1 MDAGTEIV
9 LTLDPVPGGCAV
21 ASDIPISLSRI
32 FFERGSQARPTKSIG
47 TTAFVDCVSQVI
59 PEDLVRLPHIKP
71 LRLEG
76 NAWSVTAEPAVASPA
91 DVAFRRAIPR
101 FLAMSKL
108 VSMCRQRV
116 HPDVAVY
123 RQDSPH
129 QDTYF
134 GRLQAK
140 SELVDWLVQEQ
151 SRLQNQLASGEF
163 SKRDICRFYT
173 RFCRELTLR
182 SKALRPK
189 RARSLEYR
197 PKLIMVGQKMVE
209 IYDEERAV
217 LTEIFNRFETSQDEA
232 AHLDSLERL
241 RDLSES
247 KSGWEEV
254 LTLVL
259 RALDLLIRH
268 KAGFSRTTG
277 LRLRIRNCMYNLLI

>member
-1 MDAGTEIV
+1 
-9 LTLDPVPGGCAV
+9 
-21 ASDIPISLSRI
+21 
-32 FFERGSQARPTKSIG
+32 
-47 TTAFVDCVSQVI
+47 
-59 PEDLVRLPHIKP
+59 
-71 LRLEG
+71 
-76 NAWSVTAEPAVASPA
+76 
-91 DVAFRRAIPR
+91 
-101 FLAMSKL
+101 MSKL

-116 HPDVAVY
+116 LPDVAVY
-123 RQDSPH
+123 RQESPH

-140 SELVDWLVQEQ
+140 SELVDWLAQEQ

-173 RFCRELTLR
+173 HLCRELTLR

-209 IYDEERAV
+209 IHDEERAV

-232 AHLDSLERL
+232 AYLERL

-268 KAGFSRTTG
+268 KAGFSQTTG